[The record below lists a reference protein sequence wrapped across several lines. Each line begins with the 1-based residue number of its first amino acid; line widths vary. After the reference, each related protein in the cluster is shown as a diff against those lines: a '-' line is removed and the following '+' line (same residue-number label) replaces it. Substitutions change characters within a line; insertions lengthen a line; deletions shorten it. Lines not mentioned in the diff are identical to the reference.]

1 MQSNNKTFQ
10 PWRDYM
16 GLLDTVR
23 EMGRNKATE
32 PSPPGTSADLRM
44 HAVCGHWATEFHPP
58 PALPGLVALTVPNP
72 TDFLRFAPDLS
83 GPTTSA
89 WPEERKK
96 SLHEAPV
103 PPASERV
110 MCSFCKHNNES
121 EQVYRSH
128 RLKNHAGE
136 VLCPY
141 LRQYVCPLCGAT
153 GAKAHT
159 KRFCPKV
166 DSAYSSLYTKSR
178 R

>member
-1 MQSNNKTFQ
+1 MESNRKAFQ

-16 GLLDTVR
+16 GLSDTVR
-23 EMGRNKATE
+23 EILGLITATE
-32 PSPPGTSADLRM
+32 SPGTSADLRM
-44 HAVCGHWATEFHPP
+44 HAVCAHGVADFHPP
-58 PALPGLVALTVPNP
+58 SALPGLVARTVPNS
-72 TDFLRFAPDLS
+72 TDDLRFATDLS
-83 GPTTSA
+83 GPTTSVG
-89 WPEERKK
+89 PEERKK
-96 SLHEAPV
+96 SLREAPV